1 MKRNLILVIICALS
15 LVNVVLTGVMMVST
29 MSANKKTAALIND
42 ISAVLELELDPN
54 AYMPN
59 TTPSL
64 ADTETY
70 NIDDEMVIALAPSG
84 DGQDHYAMVSVS
96 FSIDKTSK
104 DYAEVRPLL
113 DENVSKIRSEIMSV
127 VGSYTKDEALADQK
141 GLENAILAKLQEM
154 FDSKFIYEVYFR
166 DFKCQ

>member
-1 MKRNLILVIICALS
+1 MKRNLILVIICALC
-15 LVNVVLTGVMMVST
+15 LVNVVLTAVMMVTT
-29 MSANKKTAALIND
+29 MSANKKTATLIND

-54 AYMPN
+54 AFVPN
-59 TTPSL
+59 AGPSL
-64 ADTETY
+64 VDTETY

-96 FSIDKTSK
+96 FSIDKTAK
-104 DYAEVRPLL
+104 DYAEMRPLL
-113 DENVSKIRSEIMSV
+113 DQNVSKIRSEIMNI
-127 VGSYTKDEALADQK
+127 VGQYTKDEALSNTK
-141 GLENAILAKLQEM
+141 GVEDAILASLQAM

>member
-29 MSANKKTAALIND
+29 MSANKKTAQLIND

-59 TTPSL
+59 TAPSL

-104 DYAEVRPLL
+104 DYAEIRPLL
-113 DENVSKIRSEIMSV
+113 DQNVSKIRSEIMNV
-127 VGSYTKDEALADQK
+127 VGGYTKDEVLADQK

-166 DFKCQ
+166 DLKCQ

>member
-1 MKRNLILVIICALS
+1 MKRNLILVIICALC
-15 LVNVVLTGVMMVST
+15 LVNVVLTAVMMITT

-42 ISAVLELELDPN
+42 ISSVLELELDPN
-54 AYMPN
+54 AFIPN
-59 TTPSL
+59 AGPSL
-64 ADTETY
+64 EDTETY

-96 FSIDKTSK
+96 FSIDKTAK
-104 DYAEVRPLL
+104 DYAEMRPLL
-113 DENVSKIRSEIMSV
+113 DQNVSKIRSEIMNI
-127 VGSYTKDEALADQK
+127 VGQYTKEEALSNTK
-141 GLENAILAKLQEM
+141 GVEDAILAGLQAM